1 MSSELT
7 YHQILELLPA
17 YTIGALEPD
26 EMLAV
31 DAYLK
36 DQQDLLSRLR
46 QLEAAT
52 TQLAYV
58 APDTPLPANAKSQ
71 LMMRV
76 QAEVA
81 ETSVTSV
88 TAFQPAPP
96 LRRPV
101 APESSLNW
109 LTRLRLTLR
118 TFNPWAIATGC
129 ALLALILLAVYVSQL
144 QSRLGQMSAQ
154 LDTLQTEINQLQITN
169 NQLQQQQQADRQIL
183 ALIANTTP
191 ERVLQLPGT
200 AELPQASGIFYGS
213 SDSQGV
219 LVLHGL
225 TPLPPDQTYQLWLIP
240 ADGPPESAGL
250 LAVPA
255 AGPTWLTVDVPSTVR
270 NFAKV
275 GVSLEPA
282 GGSPVPTKVVLLGPT
297 G

>member
-71 LMMRV
+71 LMTRI

-88 TAFQPAPP
+88 AAFQPAPP

-118 TFNPWAIATGC
+118 ALNPWAIATGC
-129 ALLALILLAVYVSQL
+129 ALLVLILLTVYVSQL

-154 LDTLQTEINQLQITN
+154 LDTLQTEINQLQ
-169 NQLQQQQQADRQIL
+169 QQQQADRHML
-183 ALIANTTP
+183 ALIANTAP

-200 AELPQASGIFYGS
+200 AELPQASGIFYSS

-219 LVLHGL
+219 LILHGL

-255 AGPTWLTVDVPSTVR
+255 AGPTWLTVDVPSTAR

-282 GGSPVPTKVVLLGPT
+282 GGSPAPTKVVLLGPT